1 VFRDGSWSI
10 TIPGY
15 VAAIAALLTTA
26 GPRTRRRTVRWSW
39 NVLYVA
45 LVVALITGQAAL
57 PGVLVAPLLGRLAG
71 QAVPSPAGVR
81 SERAYGG
88 ELVTAVRH
96 AGFRPTALVR
106 VRGVSA
112 QVDDDGT
119 GGTEPGPGAALP
131 DDTVTHVDAAGEVTG
146 RTTLRAMLRHRGRA
160 GARG

>member
-1 VFRDGSWSI
+1 
-10 TIPGY
+10 
-15 VAAIAALLTTA
+15 
-26 GPRTRRRTVRWSW
+26 
-39 NVLYVA
+39 
-45 LVVALITGQAAL
+45 
-57 PGVLVAPLLGRLAG
+57 
-71 QAVPSPAGVR
+71 
-81 SERAYGG
+81 
-88 ELVTAVRH
+88 RH

-160 GARG
+160 GARGSRGEPTDPPELPSSGTLADPATGALTRAGDTRVYAMFTPDGDRRDVVVLDGDRHVVGMLTRAWRALRLRGLEGRAQVSLKAVAERTA